1 MKQIIPIALILLL
14 FNACKSDPK
23 NSEATSSS
31 ETKDFLIVP
40 GERIGMVTASTT
52 EAAVEKAYGK
62 ENIELK
68 SLNVGEGEQREGVLV
83 FPGTNNELEII
94 WELEADIG
102 NPAFV
107 RLGKEN
113 SDWKT
118 PEGIGVGT
126 TLEKLEELNGRPF
139 TFYGFEWDYGGLV
152 SDWNGGNLSPYLI
165 IALIPQNFD
174 KLGKE
179 LLGEVQLSS
188 DDPKVRALGAKVGS
202 IVLTFE

>member
-31 ETKDFLIVP
+31 ETKDFLIIP
-40 GERIGMVTASTT
+40 GERIGIITASTT
-52 EAAVEKAYGK
+52 EAEVEIAYGK

-139 TFYGFEWDYGGLV
+139 TFYGFEWDYAGLV

-188 DDPKVRALGAKVGS
+188 DDPKVRALNAKVGS

>member
-1 MKQIIPIALILLL
+1 MKQIFSIALILLW
-14 FNACKSDPK
+14 FSACKSDSK
-23 NSEATSSS
+23 SSEATSSS
-31 ETKDFLIVP
+31 EEKDFLIVP
-40 GERIGMVTASTT
+40 GARIGLITGSTT
-52 EAAVEKAYGK
+52 EAEVEKAYG
-62 ENIELK
+62 EDNIEIK
-68 SLNVGEGEQREGVLV
+68 SLDVAEGEQREGVLV
-83 FPGTNNELEII
+83 FPNTKNELEII

-102 NPAFV
+102 KPAFI

-113 SDWKT
+113 SDWRT
-118 PEGIGVGT
+118 AEGIGVGT

-152 SDWNGGNLSPYLI
+152 SDWNGGNISPYLI

-174 KLGKE
+174 KLSSD